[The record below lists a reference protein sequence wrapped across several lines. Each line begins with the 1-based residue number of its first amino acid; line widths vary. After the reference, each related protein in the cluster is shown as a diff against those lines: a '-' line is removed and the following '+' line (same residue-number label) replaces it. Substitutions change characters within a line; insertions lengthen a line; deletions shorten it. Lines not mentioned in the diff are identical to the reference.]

1 MIQQLTANSVSVQC
15 KESEVAAL
23 LKEAVPSEIGIISQ
37 TRAEKALKLG
47 LDIKAEGFNV
57 FVSGIQGTGK
67 LTAVKIFL
75 EGKVKQEPIPNDWCY
90 INNFEDSYQP
100 KKLSLPPGKA
110 VLLKEDMKKLV
121 QEALQSLVKVF
132 ESSEYAKRRQY
143 ITDKYEQKQLA
154 LSHAIT
160 EKAAQEIGRAHV

>member
-1 MIQQLTANSVSVQC
+1 M
-15 KESEVAAL
+15 AAL

-121 QEALQSLVKVF
+121 QDKWLVPV
-132 ESSEYAKRRQY
+132 Q
-143 ITDKYEQKQLA
+143 
-154 LSHAIT
+154 
-160 EKAAQEIGRAHV
+160 AH